1 MILKVNNNNNNNF
14 IIIYYYNNKLNN
26 LRKLIFSNIIKFN
39 I

>member
-1 MILKVNNNNNNNF
+1 MVLKVNNNNNNNF
-14 IIIYYYNNKLNN
+14 IIIYYYKLNN